1 MEASSAPF
9 SFCMAWRASVQARTS
24 WTKRDYGARGRSKPT
39 NLFDL
44 EEYIDFG
51 LQVPNFRLVRAE
63 YFFVFKSRCAH
74 GDDVSFDALR
84 GLHDSRAGRQNGIGK
99 HRHLIQNCVL
109 RLLSEKIVARITKG
123 NTLR

>member
-1 MEASSAPF
+1 M
-9 SFCMAWRASVQARTS
+9 QARTS